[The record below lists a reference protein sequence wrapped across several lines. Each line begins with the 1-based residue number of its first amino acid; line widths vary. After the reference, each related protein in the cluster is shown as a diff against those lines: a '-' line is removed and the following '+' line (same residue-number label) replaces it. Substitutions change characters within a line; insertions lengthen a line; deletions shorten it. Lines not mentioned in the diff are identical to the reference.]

1 METVNNLATAASRAI
16 WGENNTTS
24 QSGTEPIAGEQGKG
38 TINDAYDHGNEE
50 QGNTVNTNTSTDPI
64 GGSTSTTHR
73 DETNQAPLGSG
84 ADTSITSSGPTTGSA
99 LPSRP
104 KEETNES
111 TESGL
116 DKSSSSTGPSTG
128 SSTGPTTSSTTTT
141 RQDETNIPPVPTGA
155 ADTSGSARDGP
166 SNAVSGGETG
176 DPKSGQ
182 APEARHQGAGKPHEE
197 PSSSSVADKMPH
209 SDEEREK
216 MMETGNFPHDPNDH
230 SGEPLKMHNEKSKV
244 DDKDGEE
251 EVTEGKKE
259 RSESVAH
266 EGGAP
271 HGSSKGTGQ
280 EVVKASGVA
289 AEGGDFDASKPGA
302 GSEATRLLEEKGIHK
317 TVGNQGP
324 PEVGAD
330 TSTDSGAKV
339 SKMEKIKEKLHLKH

>member
-16 WGENNTTS
+16 WGESNTTS
-24 QSGTEPIAGEQGKG
+24 QSGTEPVSGQQGKG

-50 QGNTVNTNTSTDPI
+50 QGDPVTTSTS
-64 GGSTSTTHR
+64 GGLGGESTRETHR
-73 DETNQAPLGSG
+73 EDTNQQPLGS
-84 ADTSITSSGPTTGSA
+84 DTDRSTSSTGPTTGSA

-104 KEETNES
+104 KEDTQQS
-111 TESGL
+111 TDIGA
-116 DKSSSSTGPSTG
+116 DKSSSATGPST
-128 SSTGPTTSSTTTT
+128 SSPITS
-141 RQDETNIPPVPTGA
+141 RKDETNIPPVVSG
-155 ADTSGSARDGP
+155 ADTSGEARDGP
-166 SNAVSGGETG
+166 SNAVSGGATG

-197 PSSSSVADKMPH
+197 PSSKSVADKMPH

-216 MMETGNFPHDPNDH
+216 MMESGNFPHDPNDH
-230 SGEPLKMHNEKSKV
+230 SGEPLKMHNEQSKSN
-244 DDKDGEE
+244 DKDDEE
-251 EVTEGKKE
+251 GVTEGKKE
-259 RSESVAH
+259 RSDSVAH

-317 TVGNQGP
+317 TPGNQGP

-330 TSTDSGAKV
+330 TPTDSGVKV
-339 SKMEKIKEKLHLKH
+339 SKMDKIKEKLHMKH